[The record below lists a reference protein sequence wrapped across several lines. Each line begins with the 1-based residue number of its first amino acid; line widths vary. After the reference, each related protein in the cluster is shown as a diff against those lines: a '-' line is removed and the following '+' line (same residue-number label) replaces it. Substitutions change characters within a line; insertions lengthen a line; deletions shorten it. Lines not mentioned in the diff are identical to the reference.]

1 MSSVLSSWFY
11 ILTLGIASL
20 LLIALVLIFYK
31 PSLFLQ
37 LTSAS
42 GQLVDLTG
50 LNDHDAT
57 NATTVANTAQL
68 AVIKVGANSYS
79 IANHT
84 TTTLPNAFVAPL
96 PSTGKAAAD
105 DVAGAK
111 VTGTFMFWLL
121 MLGIGF
127 LSLLLAFIAVK
138 YPEKL
143 FGPQVSALVGCLPK
157 TKSPC
162 SSSSSSSCTAPPA
175 GSACATPVLTTT
187 TQSQPVAINKPIG
200 TGSSAD
206 QITAAL
212 QQAAATPPPA
222 PKHIPP
228 APKPVVTTPPVS
240 TLSGFTPAQLAVLQQ
255 FMAALATKS
264 PTPTA

>member
-11 ILTLGIASL
+11 ILILGIASL
-20 LLIALVLIFYK
+20 LLIALVLIFYN

-37 LTSAS
+37 LTSKS

-50 LNDHDAT
+50 VDNFDP
-57 NATTVANTAQL
+57 ANISSTAAL
-68 AVIKVGANSYS
+68 AVIKIGANSYP
-79 IANHT
+79 IANDATPT
-84 TTTLPNAFVAPL
+84 TFIPNAFVAPG
-96 PSTGKAAAD
+96 TVGIAAAN

-111 VTGTFMFWLL
+111 ITGTFMFWLL

-138 YPEKL
+138 YPAKL

-162 SSSSSSSCTAPPA
+162 SSSSCAIPTSAVFAKPPVITPSQQPMMSNNSISTNSSPA
-175 GSACATPVLTTT
+175 
-187 TQSQPVAINKPIG
+187 
-200 TGSSAD
+200 

-212 QQAAATPPPA
+212 QQAISPPPIPAPVPVPVPPPPA
-222 PKHIPP
+222 P
-228 APKPVVTTPPVS
+228 APKVP
-240 TLSGFTPAQLAVLQQ
+240 TLPQFTPAQLAVMQQ
-255 FMAALATKS
+255 FMMAMAAGKQ
-264 PTPTA
+264 PTPQA